1 MKDAALTC
9 NAADASA
16 SGWGWAFTFMHAT
29 KIADG
34 TDPNGD
40 QKFGPRGGPKFLGVI
55 IMAVSNTVCWVV

>member
-1 MKDAALTC
+1 MLILNKCDVNADKPFHMKDAALTC

-34 TDPNGD
+34 TDPNGY
-40 QKFGPRGGPKFLGVI
+40 
-55 IMAVSNTVCWVV
+55 